1 MQERSTNLGSRL
13 ASLMWRL
20 LSRYGELKY
29 QYLLPVYRA
38 LGLLNP
44 NRKPSGTRSPSRTLR
59 LAKAVSALLNRS
71 SISDQLKAVSER
83 IKERKG
89 AVIFLPSVGW
99 EISNTQR
106 TNHLAREFANQGYV
120 TIFDSSNSYD
130 DVDGFKEVEPN
141 VFLFR
146 GSDKVLAEIANP
158 IVWAFSYNFDRTDAF
173 NSSARTVYD
182 WIDDLDVFPYDRAFL
197 ERTHKRGL
205 KEAQFVASV
214 ARRLHNMA
222 IDDRPDAVYLPNGVE
237 YERFASQSIKLPDD
251 SDLEPSWTNDKP
263 LAGYFG
269 ALAEWFDYDLL
280 DDVAALRTDW
290 NFLLIGPMHDNSLRD
305 RGRSMLKRSN
315 VRWIGPRDYKS
326 LPGYLQLFDVATIP
340 FAINDITLATS
351 PLKLFEYF
359 AGGKPVISTPMPE
372 CEAFPEVH
380 IARNTAEFSAA
391 LDKAKMEVED
401 LEFRERLR
409 NLGRE
414 NSWKMRVQVALDHL
428 QNGKRN

>member
-1 MQERSTNLGSRL
+1 
-13 ASLMWRL
+13 MWRL
-20 LSRYGELKY
+20 LSRYGEIKY
-29 QYLLPVYRA
+29 HYLLPFYRA
-38 LGLLNP
+38 LGLLSS
-44 NRKPSGTRSPSRTLR
+44 NRKPSGTLRPSRTLR
-59 LAKAVSALLNRS
+59 SARALAGLLNRS
-71 SISDQLKAVSER
+71 SYSDQLKAVTER
-83 IKERKG
+83 LKERKG

-99 EISNTQR
+99 EIANTQR

-146 GSDKVLAEIANP
+146 GSDKLLSEIASP
-158 IVWAFSYNFDRTDAF
+158 IVWAFTYNFDRTEAYG
-173 NSSARTVYD
+173 SSARTVYD
-182 WIDDLDVFPYDRAFL
+182 WIDDLGVFPYDRAFL
-197 ERTHKRGL
+197 ERNHERAL
-205 KEAQFVASV
+205 KEAQLVVSV
-214 ARRLHNMA
+214 ARRLHNVA
-222 IDDRPDAVYLPNGVE
+222 IDARPDALYLPNGVE
-237 YERFASQSIKLPDD
+237 YDHFAGQSAKPPDD
-251 SDLEPSWTNDKP
+251 PDIDPSWTNGKP

-269 ALAEWFDYDLL
+269 ALAEWFDYDLV
-280 DDVAALRTDW
+280 DEVAALRPDW

-315 VRWIGPRDYKS
+315 VRWIGPRDYRS
-326 LPGYLQLFDVATIP
+326 LPGYLQLFDAATIP
-340 FAINDITLATS
+340 FVINEITLATS

-380 IARNTAEFSAA
+380 IARNADEFSAA
-391 LDKAKMEVED
+391 LDRAKMEGGD

-414 NSWKMRVQVALDHL
+414 NSWEARVHLALEHL
-428 QNGKRN
+428 QDGTR

>member
-1 MQERSTNLGSRL
+1 MQEDPTSLRSKL

-29 QYLLPVYRA
+29 HYLLPVYRA

-44 NRKPSGTRSPSRTLR
+44 NRKPSGTRRLSRTLR
-59 LAKAVSALLNRS
+59 AAKALSTLLNRS
-71 SISDQLKAVSER
+71 SISDQLRAVSER

-89 AVIFLPSVGW
+89 VVIFLPSIGW
-99 EISNTQR
+99 EIANTQR

-130 DVDGFKEVEPN
+130 DVDGFKEIEPN
-141 VFLFR
+141 IFLFR
-146 GSDKVLAEIANP
+146 GSDKVLAKITNP
-158 IVWAFSYNFDRTDAF
+158 IVWAFTYNFDRTDVY

-182 WIDDLDVFPYDRAFL
+182 WIDDLDVFPYNRAFL

-214 ARRLHNMA
+214 ALRLHKMA
-222 IDDRPDAVYLPNGVE
+222 LDERPDALYLPNGVE
-237 YERFASQSIKLPDD
+237 YERFASPSVELPDD
-251 SDLEPSWTNDKP
+251 SDIDPSWTNGKP

-269 ALAEWFDYDLL
+269 AIADWFDYDLL
-280 DDVAALRTDW
+280 DEVAALRPDW

-305 RGRSMLKRSN
+305 RGKSMLKHSN
-315 VRWIGPRDYKS
+315 VRWIGARDYKS
-326 LPGYLQLFDVATIP
+326 LSGYLQLFDAATIP

-380 IARNTAEFSAA
+380 IARNAAEFSAA
-391 LDKAKMEVED
+391 LDEAKMEGED

-409 NLGRE
+409 RLGRE
-414 NSWKMRVQVALDHL
+414 NSWKARVQVALEHL
-428 QNGKRN
+428 QNGKK

>member
-1 MQERSTNLGSRL
+1 MQEDSTNLGSKL

-29 QYLLPVYRA
+29 HYLLPFYRA
-38 LGLLNP
+38 LGLLSP
-44 NRKPSGTRSPSRTLR
+44 NRKPSGTRRLSRTLR
-59 LAKAVSALLNRS
+59 LAKALSTLLNRT
-71 SISDQLKAVSER
+71 SISDQLRAVSER

-99 EISNTQR
+99 EIANTQR

-158 IVWAFSYNFDRTDAF
+158 IVWAFTYNFDRTDAF

-182 WIDDLDVFPYDRAFL
+182 WIDDLEVFPYDRAFL

-205 KEAQFVASV
+205 KEAQLVASV

-222 IDDRPDAVYLPNGVE
+222 IDERPDALYLPNGVE
-237 YERFASQSIKLPDD
+237 DERFASPSIKLPDD
-251 SDLEPSWTNDKP
+251 SDIDPSWTNGKP

-269 ALAEWFDYDLL
+269 AIAEWFDYDLL
-280 DDVAALRTDW
+280 DEVAALRPDW

-305 RGRSMLKRSN
+305 RGRSMLKHSN

-326 LPGYLQLFDVATIP
+326 LPGYLQLFDAATIP

-380 IARNTAEFSAA
+380 IARNAAEFSAA
-391 LDKAKMEVED
+391 LDKAKMEGED

-409 NLGRE
+409 SLGRE
-414 NSWKMRVQVALDHL
+414 NSWKTRVQVALEHL
-428 QNGKRN
+428 QNGKR